1 MKPYLRLLLVLA
13 LTVSLCACA
22 ASRPGESAFRHDPVL
37 LSDLSGAHAA
47 LAQET
52 DPQSTDFP
60 YTPVTFPSDEG
71 NLVEETGET
80 EPPQV
85 SSADLETDFRGEVSQ
100 EPWPTLTEEES
111 AGGLLRLYNHVRINY
126 TKADSPETVQARY
139 IIPEFV
145 LDSEDAEACN
155 REIREICDPIVEQAV
170 SSAAVSGEVEVE
182 IDYFAGRGHGAVSL
196 CVCINGKSSQYLVYT
211 LDAQTG
217 ARLDNARIA
226 AFYGISEEEYMD
238 VLKTAFRFQ
247 QARHTG
253 DREDHIYHDLLEKT
267 CARENLEEATLFI
280 GPHGELM
287 VMGKMYTDSG
297 EGYRWLTF
305 RVEAE

>member
-37 LSDLSGAHAA
+37 LSDLNGAHAA
-47 LAQET
+47 VTQET
-52 DPQSTDFP
+52 DPQPTDFP
-60 YTPVTFPSDEG
+60 HTPVTFPSGEEH
-71 NLVEETGET
+71 LVEETEWA
-80 EPPQV
+80 
-85 SSADLETDFRGEVSQ
+85 SSGDLAANFGVVSQ

-111 AGGLLRLYNHVRINY
+111 AGGLLRLYNHVQINY

-145 LDSEDAEACN
+145 LDSEDARECN
-155 REIREICDPIVEQAV
+155 REIREICDPIVERAIA
-170 SSAAVSGEVEVE
+170 SAAVSGEVEVE

-196 CVCINGKSSQYLVYT
+196 CVCINAKFSQYLVYT
-211 LDAQTG
+211 LDTQTG
-217 ARLDNARIA
+217 ERLDNARIA
-226 AFYGISEEEYMD
+226 AFYGISEEEYVD

-305 RVEAE
+305 RVEAESG

>member
-71 NLVEETGET
+71 NLVEETGGT
-80 EPPQV
+80 EWALA
-85 SSADLETDFRGEVSQ
+85 SSGDLAADFGVVSQ

-111 AGGLLRLYNHVRINY
+111 AGGLVGLYNHVRISFAGDGHPD
-126 TKADSPETVQARY
+126 ADQSRY
-139 IIPEFV
+139 IVPEFT
-145 LDSEDAEACN
+145 LDSEAAEACN
-155 REIREICDPIVEQAV
+155 REIREICDPIVERAIA
-170 SSAAVSGEVEVE
+170 SAAVSGEVEAE
-182 IDYFAGRGHGAVSL
+182 IDYFTGRGHGAVSL

-211 LDAQTG
+211 LDTQTG
-217 ARLDNARIA
+217 ERLDNARIA

-238 VLKTAFRFQ
+238 VLKTAFRLQ
-247 QARHTG
+247 QAKHTG
-253 DREDHIYHDLLEKT
+253 DREDRIYHGLLEKT